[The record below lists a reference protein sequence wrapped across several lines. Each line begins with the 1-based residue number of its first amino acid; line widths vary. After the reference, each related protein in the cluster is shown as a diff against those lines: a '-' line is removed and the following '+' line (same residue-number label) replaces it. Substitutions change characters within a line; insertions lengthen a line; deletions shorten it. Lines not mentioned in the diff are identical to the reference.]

1 MDSIVDKVNLKH
13 SLIRERACDSI
24 TLKIYVRCEMK
35 QESTS
40 KDILIKK
47 REQDA

>member
-1 MDSIVDKVNLKH
+1 
-13 SLIRERACDSI
+13 
-24 TLKIYVRCEMK
+24 MK

-47 REQDA
+47 REQDAWLHMKIVAQWWKEKMSISIH